1 MELKSITVYCGS
13 AMGKN
18 PAFAEAARDLGA
30 ELARRKI
37 RLIYGAGSRGLMGV
51 LADSALENG
60 GEVVGVVPRQ
70 FVPEVVYGGLSRIIY
85 TDSISERKRL
95 MAELGDAHIALAG
108 GIGTLDEITDALQ
121 LLQLCETSTP
131 CGFLNT
137 ANFYG
142 RLFEFFDGA
151 LREGFLTKEHRQ
163 MAIVGDTPRAL
174 IEKLE
179 NYRRNFESPFWRKS

>member
-1 MELKSITVYCGS
+1 MKLESITVYCGS

-18 PAFAEAARDLGA
+18 PSFAEAARELGA

-70 FVPEVVYGGLSRIIY
+70 FVPEVIYSGLSDTIY

-108 GIGTLDEITDALQ
+108 GFGTLDEISEALQ

-142 RLFEFFDGA
+142 RLFDFFDCA

-163 MAIVGDTPRAL
+163 MAIAADTPSDL

-179 NYRRNFESPFWRKS
+179 NYRRNFESPFWRKF